1 MTKYV
6 SLIPAEENSTAAWYT
21 SVGAGLVSGLIKT
34 VEGVVSLGAE
44 LVDLGADSNT
54 VAGVEQF
61 FDDINIFE
69 DTAQDRVA
77 GRLVEVFTQIGIPGS
92 AGFKLATKLANKA
105 IKAKK
110 AGTYANLKSKA
121 VQEGAKKAKRLN
133 LDIDNRFGLD
143 PGTTKRFSAG
153 VFGGATGETLVAD
166 VEDIGTFGDFFE
178 GPTALDTV
186 EGEGREEA
194 GRRIL
199 NRLKF
204 GTESIFIT
212 PFVFGVGKAGKALA
226 TRGKELAY
234 SNSAFERWVDKYLGS
249 YFRPRGDL
257 PIEVFESEMAKAGLK
272 ARDTFRAREIVE
284 NITREVDNIF
294 PRTGKFFDTS
304 TNKEQVSFYKKLN
317 DVLFEGDLTKEINPK
332 AVDDLVNFLKKAE
345 IDEESIQNIVFN
357 LNNAR
362 GEFTN
367 LINILNRNAGTK
379 RAAGAKD
386 LQAIMK
392 DRIEGWLGGTY
403 RIFQKPKG
411 LFKLFQKYK
420 PTDQAYVRTINTF
433 RRYLA
438 KTDPNAPKDK
448 DGNLLNLE
456 EVAVGTDAQ
465 GKELKQFVPAG
476 TEYYERAKF
485 LVDDIINQVQV
496 KKKPAG
502 LPDITYTN
510 GTAMAQTKSFEK
522 AIGRGS
528 KVFRELFGEI
538 QDPRYSI
545 FNAMTNLSAV
555 ARTATY
561 FDDLLN
567 QNKKVQS
574 TRDPT
579 TGELGRGFFWDS
591 EDIAKQA
598 VNSPNTGIEIVPV
611 DSVFQKLPGG
621 STLANPLSGKFTT
634 KEIADGIAN
643 INDVGQSLTS
653 MIRGREGAKGAEKAA
668 TWFYR
673 NLLLFPKGISQLA
686 KTVLSIPTHLRNFF
700 SAGAF
705 ASANGIFLEGLTNP
719 GLLKKAF
726 AEGIDVSGLLKLGPN
741 SPQAQ
746 AAYRELLELGVV
758 NSQVQI
764 GDLVNL
770 LKDATGNPGVISTDT
785 ILRPMLTK
793 LKKLGNFFQGKYV
806 AEDDTWKITNYVV
819 ELDRLKKAAIR
830 KGVDINDATTL
841 RGLKQD
847 AANIVKN
854 TVPNY
859 AYVGSAVK
867 TARILPIGNFMS
879 FPSEIIRTTTNIAE
893 QGLKE
898 MRHVPA
904 AGEKI
909 IGSNITPYVNIEGK
923 GLVKNNNEMYGTG
936 FKRLSGMAFT
946 LGAVPVIAT
955 EGAKAIYDVSEEE
968 IQALRQ
974 FVPDWSKNS
983 TLIPIKTDDGELRYI
998 DFSHSNAYDVIA
1010 RPYRTLVNNIIAGQQ
1025 NDETLLSSFVDGV
1038 SEASGEIM
1046 NPFISESI
1054 WTEATADI
1062 IVRGGRTKEGR
1073 QLYTDQTPAG
1083 NKAAIRFL
1091 HLGNALAPS
1100 YKQFQRLGQAAFG
1113 TPDKRGD
1120 ILNIG
1125 PELAGFMGLRPIKV
1139 DPLQSMGFKIAEYQT
1154 GIRNARREFTG
1165 GYFGI
1170 LRGGRIK
1177 PNDIIQAY
1185 YNSNKARFLVQREM
1199 NKNIDAAGVLG
1210 VDTGSLRREF
1220 SDRQISS
1227 QTFANLANGKFEPY
1241 FPSED
1246 IRARFA
1252 EIARDLGDPN
1262 VYLEVAPTLRAMRS
1276 YFKTLPLDGSFDVDM
1291 DDFLF
1296 EETPLMPLPSLPQP
1310 TVNTQVNTQQINPT
1324 TNLTQT
1330 ETALLSPEE
1339 QVIRQRLRRTT

>member
-1 MTKYV
+1 MAKFV
-6 SLIPAEENSTAAWYT
+6 PLIPAEENSSAAWYT

-77 GRLVEVFTQIGIPGS
+77 GRLVEVFTQIGIPGG
-92 AGFKLATKLANKA
+92 AGFKLATKLADKA

-121 VQEGAKKAKRLN
+121 VQEGMKKAKSLN
-133 LDIDNRFGLD
+133 DRIPDG
-143 PGTTKRFSAG
+143 TKRFAAG

-166 VEDIGTFGDFFE
+166 VEEIGTFGDFFE

-212 PFVFGVGKAGKALA
+212 PFVYGVGKAGKALA

-234 SNSAFERWVDKYLGS
+234 SDSAFERWVDKYVGS

-257 PIEVFESEMAKAGLK
+257 PTEVFDSEMAKAGLK
-272 ARDTFRAREIVE
+272 ARDTFRAKEIVE
-284 NITREVDNIF
+284 NITREVDKLY
-294 PRTGKFFDTS
+294 PRSSKFFDTS
-304 TNKEQVSFYKKLN
+304 TDTQQKDFYKRLN

-332 AVDDLVNFLKKAE
+332 AVDDLVKFLQKSD
-345 IDEESIQNIVFN
+345 IGEESIQNIVSN

-379 RAAGAKD
+379 TAAGAKD

-392 DRIEGWLGGTY
+392 ERIEGWLGGTY
-403 RIFQKPKG
+403 KIFQKPRG

-420 PTDQAYVRTINTF
+420 PTDEAYANAINLF

-438 KTDPNAPKDK
+438 RTDKTRTKAYDPDSS
-448 DGNLLNLE
+448 DY
-456 EVAVGTDAQ
+456 
-465 GKELKQFVPAG
+465 F
-476 TEYYERAKF
+476 ERAKF
-485 LVDDIINQVQV
+485 LVDDIVNQVQV

-502 LPDITYTN
+502 LPDVTYTD
-510 GTAMAQTKSFEK
+510 GTAMGKTKSFEK
-522 AIGRGS
+522 AVGRGS

-561 FDDLLN
+561 FDDMAA
-567 QNKKVQS
+567 QNRKVQE
-574 TRDPT
+574 
-579 TGELGRGFFWDS
+579 GGGRGFFWET
-591 EDIAKQA
+591 EDLAKQA
-598 VNSPNTGIEIVPV
+598 VNSPTTGIEIVPLDNV
-611 DSVFQKLPGG
+611 LQKLPGG
-621 STLANPLSGKFTT
+621 NTLVSPLSGKFTT

-643 INDVGQSLTS
+643 INDVGASLTS
-653 MIRGREGAKGAEKAA
+653 MVRGREGAKGAEKAA
-668 TWFYR
+668 MWFYR
-673 NLLLFPKGISQLA
+673 NLLLFPKGVSQLA

-705 ASANGIFLEGLTNP
+705 ASANGILFEGITNP
-719 GLLKKAF
+719 NLLRKAF
-726 AEGIDVSGLLKLGPN
+726 AEGIDTSGLLKLGPN

-746 AAYRELLELGVV
+746 EAYRELLELGVV

-770 LKDATGNPGVISTDT
+770 LKDATGNPGTISTDA
-785 ILRPMLTK
+785 ILRPMLTR
-793 LKKLGNFFQGKYV
+793 LKKLGSFFQGKYV

-819 ELDRLKKAAIR
+819 ELDRLKQAAIR
-830 KGVDINDATTL
+830 KGVDVNDATIL
-841 RGLKQD
+841 RGLKQE

-893 QGLKE
+893 QGIKELKHS
-898 MRHVPA
+898 RPTR
-904 AGEKI
+904 
-909 IGSNITPYVNIEGK
+909 GSNITPYVIDAETGQ
-923 GLVKNNNEMYGTG
+923 LVKNDNEMYATG

-955 EGAKAIYDVSEEE
+955 EGAKAIYDVTEEE

-974 FVPDWSKNS
+974 FVPEWSKNS

-1010 RPYRTLVNNIIAGQQ
+1010 RPYRTLVNNIIAGEATDQ
-1025 NDETLLSSFVDGV
+1025 TLLSSFVDGV
-1038 SEASGEIM
+1038 TEASAEIM

-1091 HLGNALAPS
+1091 HLGQALAPS
-1100 YKQFQRLGQAAFG
+1100 YRQFQRLGQAAFG
-1113 TPDKRGD
+1113 TPDKRGEL
-1120 ILNIG
+1120 LNIG

-1139 DPLQSMGFKIAEYQT
+1139 DPLASMGFKIAEYQT

-1177 PNDIIQAY
+1177 PNDVINAY
-1185 YNSNKARFLVQREM
+1185 YNSNRARFLVQQEM
-1199 NKNIDAAGVLG
+1199 NKNITSANILG
-1210 VDTGSLRREF
+1210 VNTSALRNEF
-1220 SDRQISS
+1220 SDRQISAS
-1227 QTFANLANGKFEPY
+1227 TFNKLATGAFEPY
-1241 FPSED
+1241 FPSAD
-1246 IRARFA
+1246 IRKRFA
-1252 EIARDLGDPN
+1252 EIASNLGDPN

-1276 YFKTLPLDGSFDVDM
+1276 LFRTLPLDGAFDVEL

-1296 EETPLMPLPSLPQP
+1296 EEAPLIPLPSLPQP
-1310 TVNTQVNTQQINPT
+1310 TVNTQLNVQPVDQN
-1324 TNLTQT
+1324 TNLTRNEQ
-1330 ETALLSPEE
+1330 ALLSPTE
-1339 QVIRQRLRRTT
+1339 QIIRERLRRT

>member
-1 MTKYV
+1 MAKFV
-6 SLIPAEENSTAAWYT
+6 PLIPAEENSSAAWYT

-77 GRLVEVFTQIGIPGS
+77 GRLVEVFTQIGIPGG
-92 AGFKLATKLANKA
+92 AGFKLATKLADKA

-121 VQEGAKKAKRLN
+121 VQEGMKKAKSLN
-133 LDIDNRFGLD
+133 DRIPDG
-143 PGTTKRFSAG
+143 TKRFAAG

-166 VEDIGTFGDFFE
+166 VEEIGTFGDFFE

-212 PFVFGVGKAGKALA
+212 PFVYGVGKAGKALA

-234 SNSAFERWVDKYLGS
+234 SDSAFERWVDKYIGS

-257 PIEVFESEMAKAGLK
+257 PTEVFDAEMAKAGLK
-272 ARDTFRAREIVE
+272 ARDTFRAKEIVE
-284 NITREVDNIF
+284 NITREVDKLY
-294 PRTGKFFDTS
+294 PRSSKFFDTS
-304 TNKEQVSFYKKLN
+304 TDTQQKDFYKRLN

-332 AVDDLVNFLKKAE
+332 AVDDLVKFLQKSD
-345 IDEESIQNIVFN
+345 IGEESIQNIVSN

-379 RAAGAKD
+379 TAAGAKD

-392 DRIEGWLGGTY
+392 ERIEGWLGGTY
-403 RIFQKPKG
+403 RIFQKPRG

-420 PTDQAYVRTINTF
+420 PTDEAYANAINLF

-438 KTDPNAPKDK
+438 RTDKTRTKAYDPDSS
-448 DGNLLNLE
+448 DY
-456 EVAVGTDAQ
+456 
-465 GKELKQFVPAG
+465 F
-476 TEYYERAKF
+476 ERAKF
-485 LVDDIINQVQV
+485 LVDDIVNQVQV

-502 LPDITYTN
+502 LPDVTYTD
-510 GTAMAQTKSFEK
+510 GTAMGKTKSFEK
-522 AIGRGS
+522 AVGRGS

-561 FDDLLN
+561 FDDMAA
-567 QNKKVQS
+567 QNRKVQE
-574 TRDPT
+574 
-579 TGELGRGFFWDS
+579 GGGRGFFWET
-591 EDIAKQA
+591 EDLAKQA
-598 VNSPNTGIEIVPV
+598 VNSPTTGIEIVPLDNV
-611 DSVFQKLPGG
+611 LQKLPGG
-621 STLANPLSGKFTT
+621 NTLVSPLSGKFTT

-643 INDVGQSLTS
+643 INDVGASLTS
-653 MIRGREGAKGAEKAA
+653 MVRGREGAKGAEKAA
-668 TWFYR
+668 MWFYR
-673 NLLLFPKGISQLA
+673 NLLLFPKGVSQLA

-705 ASANGIFLEGLTNP
+705 AAANGILFEGITNP
-719 GLLKKAF
+719 NLLRKAF

-770 LKDATGNPGVISTDT
+770 LKDATGNPGTISTDA
-785 ILRPMLTK
+785 ILRPMLTR
-793 LKKLGNFFQGKYV
+793 LKKLGSFFQGKYV

-819 ELDRLKKAAIR
+819 ELDRLKQAAIR
-830 KGVDINDATTL
+830 KGVDLNDATVL
-841 RGLKQD
+841 RGLKQE

-893 QGLKE
+893 QGIKELKHS
-898 MRHVPA
+898 RPTR
-904 AGEKI
+904 
-909 IGSNITPYVNIEGK
+909 GSNITPYVVDAETGQ
-923 GLVKNNNEMYGTG
+923 LVKNDNEMYATG

-955 EGAKAIYDVSEEE
+955 EGAKAIYDVTEDE

-983 TLIPIKTDDGELRYI
+983 TIIPIRTNDGELRYI

-1010 RPYRTLVNNIIAGQQ
+1010 RPYRTLVNNIIAGEA
-1025 NDETLLSSFVDGV
+1025 NDQTLLSGFVDGV
-1038 SEASGEIM
+1038 TEASAEIM

-1073 QLYTDQTPAG
+1073 QLYTEQTPAG

-1091 HLGNALAPS
+1091 HLGQALAPS
-1100 YKQFQRLGQAAFG
+1100 YRQFQRLGQAGFG
-1113 TPDKRGD
+1113 IPTKRGD
-1120 ILNIG
+1120 ELTLG
-1125 PELAGFMGLRPIKV
+1125 PEILGFMGLRPIKV
-1139 DPLQSMGFKIAEYQT
+1139 DPLASMGFKIAEYQT

-1177 PNDIIQAY
+1177 PNDVINAY
-1185 YNSNKARFLVQREM
+1185 YNSNRARFLVQQEM
-1199 NKNIDAAGVLG
+1199 NKNITSANILG
-1210 VDTGSLRREF
+1210 VDTSSLRKEF
-1220 SDRQISS
+1220 SDRQISAS
-1227 QTFANLANGKFEPY
+1227 TFNKLATGAFEPY
-1241 FPSED
+1241 FPSAD
-1246 IRARFA
+1246 IRKRFA
-1252 EIARDLGDPN
+1252 EIASNLGDPN
-1262 VYLEVAPTLRAMRS
+1262 IYLEVAPTLRAMRS
-1276 YFKTLPLDGSFDVDM
+1276 LFRTLPLDGAFDVEL

-1296 EETPLMPLPSLPQP
+1296 EEAPLIPLPNLPQP
-1310 TVNTQVNTQQINPT
+1310 TVNTQTNVIPT
-1324 TNLTQT
+1324 TENTALTRT
-1330 ETALLSPEE
+1330 EQALLSPSE
-1339 QVIRQRLRRTT
+1339 QIIRERLRKPTGTA

>member
-1 MTKYV
+1 MAKFTPLLP
-6 SLIPAEENSTAAWYT
+6 SEENSSAAWYT

-54 VAGVEQF
+54 VADVERF

-69 DTAQDRVA
+69 DTAQERVA
-77 GRLVEVFTQIGIPGS
+77 GKLVETFTQIGIPGG
-92 AGFKLATKLANKA
+92 AGFKLATKLADKA

-110 AGTYANLKSKA
+110 AGTYANLKNKA
-121 VQEGAKKAKRLN
+121 VQEGMKKAKSLN
-133 LDIDNRFGLD
+133 DRIPDG
-143 PGTTKRFSAG
+143 TKRFAAG

-166 VEDIGTFGDFFE
+166 VEEIGTFGDFFE

-212 PFVFGVGKAGKALA
+212 PFVYGVGTAGKALA
-226 TRGKELAY
+226 KRGKDLAY
-234 SNSAFERWVDKYLGS
+234 SDSAFERWVDRYIGS
-249 YFRPRGDL
+249 PFRPRGDL
-257 PIEVFESEMAKAGLK
+257 PTEVFEGEMAKAGLK

-284 NITREVDNIF
+284 NITREVDKLY

-304 TNKEQVSFYKKLN
+304 TNKEQVAFYKKLN
-317 DVLFEGDLTKEINPK
+317 DILFEGDLTREVNPK
-332 AVDDLVNFLKKAE
+332 AIDDLVKFLQKSD
-345 IDEESIQNIVFN
+345 IGEESIQNIISN
-357 LNNAR
+357 LNGAR
-362 GEFTN
+362 SEFTN
-367 LINILNRNAGTK
+367 LITILNRNAGTK
-379 RAAGAKD
+379 KAAGAKD

-392 DRIEGWLGGTY
+392 ERIEGWLGGTY
-403 RIFQKPKG
+403 RIFQKPRG

-420 PTDQAYVRTINTF
+420 PTDESYEKAINLF

-438 KTDPNAPKDK
+438 RTDNTRTKAFDPD
-448 DGNLLNLE
+448 
-456 EVAVGTDAQ
+456 GTD
-465 GKELKQFVPAG
+465 
-476 TEYYERAKF
+476 YYERAKF
-485 LVDDIINQVQV
+485 LVDDIVNQVQV

-502 LPDITYTN
+502 LPDVTYTN
-510 GTAMAQTKSFEK
+510 GTAMTKVKSFEK
-522 AIGRGS
+522 ATGRGS

-561 FDDLLN
+561 FDDVAA
-567 QNKKVQS
+567 QNRKVQS
-574 TRDPT
+574 E
-579 TGELGRGFFWDS
+579 GKRGFFWES
-591 EDIAKQA
+591 EDLAKQA
-598 VNSPNTGIEIVPV
+598 VNSPTTGIEIVPLDDV
-611 DSVFQKLPGG
+611 IQKLPGG
-621 STLANPLSGKFTT
+621 NALVSPLSGKFTT
-634 KEIADGIAN
+634 KEIADGIKN
-643 INDVGQSLTS
+643 INDVGASLTS
-653 MIRGREGAKGAEKAA
+653 MIRGREGANPAEKAA

-705 ASANGIFLEGLTNP
+705 ASANGIFFEGLTNP
-719 GLLKKAF
+719 GLLAKAF
-726 AEGIDVSGLLKLGPN
+726 AEGVDTSALLKLGPN
-741 SPQAQ
+741 SPKAQ

-764 GDLVNL
+764 GDLVSL
-770 LKDATGNPGVISTDT
+770 LKDATGNPNLISTDT
-785 ILRPMLTK
+785 ILKPFMSK
-793 LKKLGNFFQGKYV
+793 LKKLGQFFQGKYV

-819 ELDRLKKAAIR
+819 ELDRLKKAAVKR
-830 KGVDINDATTL
+830 GVDVNNKETL
-841 RGLKQD
+841 RGLKQE

-859 AYVGSAVK
+859 AYVGSVVK

-898 MRHVPA
+898 MRHLPA
-904 AGEKI
+904 PGEKI
-909 IGSNITPYVNIEGK
+909 IGSTVTPYVNIEGK
-923 GLVKNNNEMYGTG
+923 GLVKNNNEMYATG

-946 LGAVPVIAT
+946 LGAVPTIAV
-955 EGAKAIYDVSEEE
+955 EGAKAIYDVTEEE

-1010 RPYRTLVNNIIAGQQ
+1010 RPYRTLVNNIIEGEQ
-1025 NDETLLSSFVDGV
+1025 NDETLLSGFVDGV
-1038 SEASGEIM
+1038 SEATGELM

-1073 QLYTDQTPAG
+1073 QLYTEQTPAG

-1091 HLGNALAPS
+1091 HLGEALAPS
-1100 YKQFQRLGQAAFG
+1100 YKQFLRLGSAAFG
-1113 TPDKRGD
+1113 TPDKRGET
-1120 ILNIG
+1120 LSIG

-1139 DPLQSMGFKIAEYQT
+1139 DPLASMGFKIAEYQT

-1177 PNDIIQAY
+1177 PNDVINAY
-1185 YNSNKARFLVQREM
+1185 YNSNKARFEVQREM
-1199 NKNIDAAGVLG
+1199 YNNINAAGVLG

-1220 SDRQISS
+1220 SDRQISPR
-1227 QTFANLANGKFEPY
+1227 TFNNLSIGVFEPY
-1241 FPSED
+1241 YPSKD
-1246 IRARFA
+1246 IQARFA
-1252 EIARDLGDPN
+1252 EIANDLGDPN
-1262 VYLEVAPTLRAMRS
+1262 IFLEVAPTLRAMRS
-1276 YFKTLPLDGSFDVDM
+1276 LFRTLPLDSNFDIDL
-1291 DDFLF
+1291 DDYLF
-1296 EETPLMPLPSLPQP
+1296 EEAPLINLPNLPQP
-1310 TVNTQVNTQQINPT
+1310 TVNPQPNIVNQAQTVDQN
-1324 TNLTQT
+1324 TNLTTT
-1330 ETALLSPEE
+1330 EQALLSPSE
-1339 QVIRQRLRRTT
+1339 QIIRQRLRRTT

>member
-1 MTKYV
+1 MAEFV
-6 SLIPAEENSTAAWYT
+6 PLIPSEENSSAAWYT
-21 SVGAGLVSGLIKT
+21 SVGAGFASGLLKT

-54 VAGVEQF
+54 VATIEKF
-61 FDDINIFE
+61 FDDVNIFE
-69 DTAQDRVA
+69 DTAQERVA
-77 GRLVEVFTQIGIPGS
+77 GKLVEVFTQIGIPGG
-92 AGFKLATKLANKA
+92 AGFKLATKLADKA

-110 AGTYANLKSKA
+110 TGTYANLKTKA
-121 VQEGAKKAKRLN
+121 VQDGMKQAKSLN
-133 LDIDNRFGLD
+133 DRIPDG
-143 PGTTKRFSAG
+143 TKRFAAG

-178 GPTALDTV
+178 GPTALDTT
-186 EGEGREEA
+186 ESEGRDEA

-212 PFVFGVGKAGKALA
+212 PFVYGVGKAGKALA
-226 TRGKELAY
+226 KRGKDLAY
-234 SNSAFERWVDKYLGS
+234 SDSAFERWVDKYIGS

-257 PIEVFESEMAKAGLK
+257 PTEVFEAEMAKAGLK

-284 NITREVDNIF
+284 NITREVDRIF

-304 TNKEQVSFYKKLN
+304 TNKEQVDFYKKIN

-332 AVDDLVNFLKKAE
+332 AVDDLVKFLQKSD
-345 IDEESIQNIVFN
+345 IGEESVQNIVSN
-357 LNNAR
+357 LNSAR

-367 LINILNRNAGTK
+367 LINILNRNAGK
-379 RAAGAKD
+379 KVSAGAKD

-403 RIFQKPKG
+403 RIFQKPGG
-411 LFKLFQKYK
+411 LFKLFQKFK
-420 PTDQAYVRTINTF
+420 PTDQAYVNAINLF

-438 KTDPNAPKDK
+438 KTDKTRTTAFDPDS
-448 DGNLLNLE
+448 
-456 EVAVGTDAQ
+456 
-465 GKELKQFVPAG
+465 

-496 KKKPAG
+496 KKKAGG

-510 GTAMAQTKSFEK
+510 GTAMSKKKTFDKIPGK
-522 AIGRGS
+522 GS

-538 QDPRYSI
+538 EDPRYSI

-561 FDDLLN
+561 LDDLN
-567 QNKKVQS
+567 QQNLKVQQ
-574 TRDPT
+574 
-579 TGELGRGFFWDS
+579 GGGRGFFWDS
-591 EDIAKQA
+591 EDLAKQA
-598 VNSPNTGIEIVPV
+598 VQSPTTGIEIVSL
-611 DSVFQKLPGG
+611 DSVIQKLPGG
-621 STLANPLSGKFTT
+621 STLSNPLSGKYTT

-643 INDVGQSLTS
+643 INDVGASLTG
-653 MIRGREGAKGAEKAA
+653 IVRGREGAKGAEKAA
-668 TWFYR
+668 MWFYR

-705 ASANGIFLEGLTNP
+705 AAANGVLFEGITNP
-719 GLLKKAF
+719 NLLRKAF
-726 AEGIDVSGLLKLGPN
+726 AEGIDTSGLLKLGPN
-741 SPQAQ
+741 SAEAQ

-764 GDLVNL
+764 GDLVSL
-770 LKDATGNPGVISTDT
+770 LKDVTGNPGAISTDA
-785 ILRPMLTK
+785 ILNPILTRF
-793 LKKLGNFFQGKYV
+793 KKLGSFFQGKYV

-819 ELDRLKKAAIR
+819 ELDRLKKAAIKR
-830 KGVDINDATTL
+830 GVDINKEGVL
-841 RGLKQD
+841 RGLKQE

-898 MRHVPA
+898 LRHIPNS
-904 AGEKI
+904 GEVI
-909 IGSNITPYVNIEGK
+909 RGSNVTPYVFIEGK
-923 GLVKNNNEMYGTG
+923 GLVKNNAIDRGTYGTG
-936 FKRLSGMAFT
+936 FKRISGMAFT

-955 EGAKAIYDVSEEE
+955 EGAKAIYDVTEDE

-983 TLIPIKTDDGELRYI
+983 TIIPIRTDDGELRYI

-1010 RPYRTLVNNIIAGQQ
+1010 RPYRTLVNNIIAGEATDQ
-1025 NDETLLSSFVDGV
+1025 TLLSGFVEGV
-1038 SEASGEIM
+1038 TEAGAEIM

-1054 WTEATADI
+1054 WTEASADI
-1062 IVRGGRTKEGR
+1062 FIRGGRTKEGR
-1073 QLYTDQTPAG
+1073 RLYTDQTPAG
-1083 NKAAIRFL
+1083 DKTAITFL
-1091 HLGNALAPS
+1091 HLGQALAPS
-1100 YKQFQRLGQAAFG
+1100 YKQFQRLGEAAFG
-1113 TPDKRGD
+1113 IPTKRGD
-1120 ILNIG
+1120 ELNIG

-1139 DPLQSMGFKIAEYQT
+1139 DPLQSMGFKIAEYQE

-1177 PNDIIQAY
+1177 PNDVINAY
-1185 YNSNKARFLVQREM
+1185 YNSNRARFLVQQEM
-1199 NKNIDAAGVLG
+1199 NKNISAAGILG
-1210 VDTGSLRREF
+1210 VDAGKLRREF
-1220 SDRQISS
+1220 SDRQISPV
-1227 QTFANLANGKFEPY
+1227 TFRNLAVGKFEPY

-1246 IRARFA
+1246 IQARFA
-1252 EIARDLGDPN
+1252 EIARNLGDPN
-1262 VYLEVAPTLRAMRS
+1262 VFTEVAPTLRSMRS
-1276 YFKTLPLDGSFDVDM
+1276 LFRTLPLDGPFDLDLN
-1291 DDFLF
+1291 DFLF
-1296 EETPLMPLPSLPQP
+1296 EEAPLIPLPSTPQP
-1310 TVNTQVNTQQINPT
+1310 VVGTQVNAQQIDPR
-1324 TNLTQT
+1324 TNLTRTQQ
-1330 ETALLSPEE
+1330 ALLSPEE
-1339 QVIRQRLRRTT
+1339 QVIASRRQT

>member
-1 MTKYV
+1 MAKFV
-6 SLIPAEENSTAAWYT
+6 PLIPAEENSSASWYT

-77 GRLVEVFTQIGIPGS
+77 GRLVEVFTQIGIPGG
-92 AGFKLATKLANKA
+92 AGFKLATKLADKA

-121 VQEGAKKAKRLN
+121 VQEGMKKAKSLN
-133 LDIDNRFGLD
+133 DRIPDG
-143 PGTTKRFSAG
+143 TKRFAAG

-166 VEDIGTFGDFFE
+166 VEEIGTFGDFFE

-204 GTESIFIT
+204 GTESVFIT
-212 PFVFGVGKAGKALA
+212 PFVYGVGKAGKALA

-234 SNSAFERWVDKYLGS
+234 SDSAFERWVDKYVGS

-257 PIEVFESEMAKAGLK
+257 PTEVFDSEMAKAGLK

-284 NITREVDNIF
+284 NITREVDRLY
-294 PRTGKFFDTS
+294 PRSSKFFDTS
-304 TNKEQVSFYKKLN
+304 TDTQQKDFYKKLN

-332 AVDDLVNFLKKAE
+332 AVDDLVKFLQKS
-345 IDEESIQNIVFN
+345 DMGEESIQNIVSN

-379 RAAGAKD
+379 KAAGAKD

-403 RIFQKPKG
+403 RIFQKPRG

-420 PTDQAYVRTINTF
+420 PTEEAHANAVNLF

-438 KTDPNAPKDK
+438 RTDKTRTKAYDPESSDY
-448 DGNLLNLE
+448 
-456 EVAVGTDAQ
+456 
-465 GKELKQFVPAG
+465 F
-476 TEYYERAKF
+476 ERAKF
-485 LVDDIINQVQV
+485 LVDDIVNQVQV

-502 LPDITYTN
+502 LPDLTYTD
-510 GTAMAQTKSFEK
+510 GTAMGKTKSFEK

-528 KVFRELFGEI
+528 KIFRELFGEI

-561 FDDLLN
+561 FDDMAA
-567 QNKKVQS
+567 QNRKVQE
-574 TRDPT
+574 
-579 TGELGRGFFWDS
+579 GGGRGFFWET
-591 EDIAKQA
+591 EDLAKQA
-598 VNSPNTGIEIVPV
+598 VNSPTTGIEIVPL
-611 DSVFQKLPGG
+611 DNILQKLPGG
-621 STLANPLSGKFTT
+621 NTLVSPLSGKFTT

-643 INDVGQSLTS
+643 INDVGASLTS
-653 MIRGREGAKGAEKAA
+653 MVRGREGAKGAEKAA
-668 TWFYR
+668 MWFYR
-673 NLLLFPKGISQLA
+673 NLLLFPKGVSQLA

-705 ASANGIFLEGLTNP
+705 ASANGILFEGITNP
-719 GLLKKAF
+719 NLLRKAF
-726 AEGIDVSGLLKLGPN
+726 AEGIDTSGLLKLGP
-741 SPQAQ
+741 SSAEAQ

-770 LKDATGNPGVISTDT
+770 LKDATGNPGTISTDA

-793 LKKLGNFFQGKYV
+793 LKKLGSFFQGKYV

-819 ELDRLKKAAIR
+819 ELDRLKKAAIK
-830 KGVDINDATTL
+830 KGLDVNDATAL
-841 RGLKQD
+841 KGLKQE

-898 MRHVPA
+898 MRHTPA

-909 IGSNITPYVNIEGK
+909 IGSTVTPYVNIEGK
-923 GLVKNNNEMYGTG
+923 GLVKNNNESYSTG

-946 LGAVPVIAT
+946 LGAVPTIAV
-955 EGAKAIYDVSEEE
+955 EGAKAIYDVTEEE

-974 FVPDWSKNS
+974 FVPEWSKNS

-1010 RPYRTLVNNIIAGQQ
+1010 RPYRTLVNNIITGEA
-1025 NDETLLSSFVDGV
+1025 NDQTLLSGFVDGV
-1038 SEASGEIM
+1038 TEASAEIM

-1091 HLGNALAPS
+1091 HLGQALAPS
-1100 YKQFQRLGQAAFG
+1100 YRQFQRLGQAAFG
-1113 TPDKRGD
+1113 TPDKRGEL
-1120 ILNIG
+1120 LNIG

-1139 DPLQSMGFKIAEYQT
+1139 DPLASMGFKIAEYQT

-1177 PNDIIQAY
+1177 PNDVINAY
-1185 YNSNKARFLVQREM
+1185 YNSNRARFLVQQEM
-1199 NKNIDAAGVLG
+1199 NKNITSANILG
-1210 VDTGSLRREF
+1210 VNTSALRREF

-1227 QTFANLANGKFEPY
+1227 SAFNKLATGAFEPY
-1241 FPSED
+1241 FPSAD
-1246 IRARFA
+1246 IRKRFA
-1252 EIARDLGDPN
+1252 EIASNLGDPN
-1262 VYLEVAPTLRAMRS
+1262 VYLEVAPTLRAMKSLFR
-1276 YFKTLPLDGSFDVDM
+1276 TLPLDGAFDVELN
-1291 DDFLF
+1291 DFLF
-1296 EETPLMPLPSLPQP
+1296 EEAPLIPLPNLPQP
-1310 TVNTQVNTQQINPT
+1310 TVNTQPNIQPVNQN
-1324 TNLTQT
+1324 TNLTTT
-1330 ETALLSPEE
+1330 EQALLSPSE
-1339 QVIRQRLRRTT
+1339 QIIRERLRRT